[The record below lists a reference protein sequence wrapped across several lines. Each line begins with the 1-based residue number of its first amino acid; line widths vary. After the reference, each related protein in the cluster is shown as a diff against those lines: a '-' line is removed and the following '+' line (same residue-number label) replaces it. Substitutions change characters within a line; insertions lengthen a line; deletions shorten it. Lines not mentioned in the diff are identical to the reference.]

1 MTSEEPKVT
10 LNGRYSVREA
20 GEILGVN
27 RCTINRWIACGEL
40 MCGVRRTNGRRFIY
54 GRELIRFWER

>member
-1 MTSEEPKVT
+1 MTCEQPNVT

-20 GEILGVN
+20 AAIMGTSVRAIYK
-27 RCTINRWIACGEL
+27 WIEGGLL
-40 MCGVRRTNGRRFIY
+40 MASVRRTNGRMFIY